1 MTARRWPSMLQQ
13 RNSGAVISAV
23 EDRIRKL
30 LALADSPNKHEAAAA
45 QRARTS
51 R

>member
-1 MTARRWPSMLQQ
+1 MLQQ